1 MKVSIITATY
11 NSAKT
16 IKDCLQSINCQTYKN
31 VEHIV
36 IDGESVD
43 DTLKIIKEI
52 SPKTIIISE
61 PDSGI
66 YDAMNKGIN
75 IATGEIIGI
84 LNSDDLYVDETV
96 ISSIVYEFQ
105 NNPEIE
111 CVYADL
117 FYVKKEEIEEITR
130 IWKTGVYKKGSFAKG
145 WHPAHPTL
153 FLKRDLYKNY
163 GMFNLKYGLAADFEF
178 MLRIFEIKNVIS
190 KYLPKPIVYMRQG
203 GATSKSV
210 KNIIKQNFEIL
221 DAFKE
226 NGIKV
231 SKLYSLNRIFSKLK
245 QFRIFNLNG

>member
-1 MKVSIITATY
+1 MKVSIITATF

-16 IKDCLQSINCQTYKN
+16 IKDCLQSINSQTYKN

-43 DTLKIIKEI
+43 ETLKIINAI
-52 SPKTIIISE
+52 SPKSIIISE

-66 YDAMNKGIN
+66 YDAMNKGIS

-84 LNSDDLYVDETV
+84 LNSDDLYVDDTV
-96 ISSIVYEFQ
+96 ISSIVNVFK
-105 NNPEIE
+105 NKPEIE

-117 FYVKKEEIEEITR
+117 FYVKKVEIGEITR
-130 IWKTGVYKKGSFAKG
+130 VWKTGIYKKYSFAKG

-153 FLKRDLYKNY
+153 FLKRDLYKKY
-163 GMFNLKYGLAADFEF
+163 GMFNLNYGLAADFEF
-178 MLRIFEIKNVIS
+178 MLRIFEVKNVIS
-190 KYLPKPIVYMRQG
+190 EYLPKPIVYMRQG

-210 KNIIKQNFEIL
+210 KNIVKQNIEIL
-221 DAFKE
+221 EAFKE